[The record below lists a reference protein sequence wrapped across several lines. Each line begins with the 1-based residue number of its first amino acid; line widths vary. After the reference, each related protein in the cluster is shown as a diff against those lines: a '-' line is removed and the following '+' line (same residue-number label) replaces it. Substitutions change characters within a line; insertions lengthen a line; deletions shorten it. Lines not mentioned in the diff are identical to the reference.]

1 MALNLSQPSVP
12 AEGSQSSGRSYVEP
26 ERLFAMLNGRAVAAA
41 GRRWTI
47 EVFSISHHSGHRWV
61 QLALSGPTQ
70 YFLTLR
76 LAAGDGADR
85 LVPALLSW
93 LSRPGQGQVLNVA

>member
-1 MALNLSQPSVP
+1 MPHAAKSF
-12 AEGSQSSGRSYVEP
+12 VEP
-26 ERLFAMLNGRAVAAA
+26 ERLFAMLNGRSVAAS
-41 GRRWTI
+41 GHRWLI

-70 YFLTLR
+70 HFLTLR
-76 LAAGDGADR
+76 LTAGDGADR

-93 LSRPGQGQVLNVA
+93 LTHPSGSGQILNVA